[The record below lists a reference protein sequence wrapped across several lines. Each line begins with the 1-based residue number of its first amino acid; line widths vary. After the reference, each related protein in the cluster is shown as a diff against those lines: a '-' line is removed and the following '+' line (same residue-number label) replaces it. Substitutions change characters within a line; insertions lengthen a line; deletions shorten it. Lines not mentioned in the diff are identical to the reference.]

1 MMELEWKRRDDPS
14 KDSRSRASAMRIIF
28 AGLGCSMLTLGI
40 IGAFLPVMPTTIF
53 LILAA
58 WCFGK
63 SSPRLEA
70 WMLNHPQFGPSLRRW
85 REEGAVPRKAKLMAA
100 SGMAMGYALFW
111 IGAKPHWPL
120 ATLVAALIASA
131 AAYVIS
137 RPEPSG
143 PSPAMQ
149 PIAESA
155 ARKPHTP
162 TSPVNS

>member
-1 MMELEWKRRDDPS
+1 MRWKLKHSDDPS
-14 KDSRSRASAMRIIF
+14 QATSRASAVRVLF
-28 AGLGCSMLTLGI
+28 ACLGGLMLVLGI

-53 LILAA
+53 LILAT

-70 WMLNHPQFGPSLRRW
+70 WMLDHPQFGPTLRRW

-120 ATLVAALIASA
+120 ATLVAAFMASA

-143 PSPAMQ
+143 SAPAIQ
-149 PIAESA
+149 PIVQA
-155 ARKPHTP
+155 AGRKQHTP
-162 TSPVNS
+162 L